1 MSPPPCGR
9 PSRPRSP
16 CCPHPCHLLW
26 LQKAGAVCPST
37 AAHAGLMGWLVRP
50 ESHAQALTPGPLNVT
65 IWSQRLEGGKLE
77 GFQGGGLTP
86 PPGPRGTPH
95 PCPARTTRALA
106 SARCHHPHCPPSRG
120 SSSPRG
126 GAWFQR
132 LSQTPHFPKRQPG
145 SPAPPCLPLPFP
157 PLASLGRRWQV
168 PREDPVSAGD
178 RGALSVAVLESVQ
191 GCWAFRQNPRKA
203 VGQAGSWQETKAAS
217 AVLFL
222 KAFRD
227 GPVTWVWALRKALLG
242 PPRLQGRDRGQ
253 VIGEGGYG
261 RSCHRG

>member
-1 MSPPPCGR
+1 MSPPPGGR

-16 CCPHPCHLLW
+16 RCPHPCHLLW

-50 ESHAQALTPGPLNVT
+50 ESHAEALTPGPLNVT

-86 PPGPRGTPH
+86 PPGPPRDTTFLSCKDHQGPGLCPLPSPPLPSLPWQQQPQRRGLVSAAQPDSLLPKKAARLPRTPL
-95 PCPARTTRALA
+95 PPPPL
-106 SARCHHPHCPPSRG
+106 PPSRLLGPKVASPTRRPSLCGRPRGPVRSCARVSPRLLGFQAKPKEGCG
-120 SSSPRG
+120 SSRVLAGNKGS
-126 GAWFQR
+126 
-132 LSQTPHFPKRQPG
+132 LS
-145 SPAPPCLPLPFP
+145 C
-157 PLASLGRRWQV
+157 
-168 PREDPVSAGD
+168 
-178 RGALSVAVLESVQ
+178 SV
-191 GCWAFRQNPRKA
+191 
-203 VGQAGSWQETKAAS
+203 
-217 AVLFL
+217 L

>member
-86 PPGPRGTPH
+86 PPGPRGTSR

-132 LSQTPHFPKRQPG
+132 LSQTPCFPKRQPG

-178 RGALSVAVLESVQ
+178 RGALSGAVLESVQ
-191 GCWAFRQNPRKA
+191 GCWAFRQNPRRLWVKQ
-203 VGQAGSWQETKAAS
+203 GPGRKQRQPQ
-217 AVLFL
+217 LFC
-222 KAFRD
+222 F
-227 GPVTWVWALRKALLG
+227 
-242 PPRLQGRDRGQ
+242 
-253 VIGEGGYG
+253 
-261 RSCHRG
+261 